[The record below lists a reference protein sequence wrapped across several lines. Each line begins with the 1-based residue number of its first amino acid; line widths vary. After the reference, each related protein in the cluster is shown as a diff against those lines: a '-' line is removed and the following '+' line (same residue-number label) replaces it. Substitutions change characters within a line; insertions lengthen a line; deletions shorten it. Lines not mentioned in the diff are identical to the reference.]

1 MLFTAK
7 CPVVADEQK
16 WIDGTM
22 ARFVERFGTSWL
34 GSPVILPTA
43 EFFPGAY
50 TGTQEDMRR
59 AVVTVCGFMGVDASR
74 IFVKFP
80 TAISRDAGAAGHWTR
95 VAGSSRMTPTTTSDT
110 YTRSDAPSS
119 YRKIGKSARISL
131 NPTLGQHP
139 LLLLATIARELAYDR
154 LLTGKGRTVSRDY
167 SQSVAELLT
176 VFLGFGVITA
186 NAAFEYSHTTTEED
200 RLRAEWSASRLGLL
214 TEPMYGYAL
223 ARYAMMRGEP
233 RPDWARF
240 VDSNPRAY
248 MRKGVRFLK
257 RLERS

>member
-7 CPVVADEQK
+7 CPVAVDEQE
-16 WIDGTM
+16 WIDGRM

-34 GSPVILPTA
+34 DSPVILPTA

-50 TGTQEDMRR
+50 TGTQQDMRR

-80 TAISRDAGAAGHWTR
+80 TAISTDTGAAGHWTT

-110 YTRSDAPSS
+110 YTRSDAASS
-119 YRKIGKSARISL
+119 YRKVGRNARISL

-139 LLLLATIARELAYDR
+139 LLLLATIARVLAYDR
-154 LLTGKGRTVSRDY
+154 LVTGKARTVSRD
-167 SQSVAELLT
+167 SQLVAELLT

-186 NAAFEYSHTTTEED
+186 NAAFEYSHTTDENS
-200 RLRAEWSASRLGLL
+200 LRGRWSASRLGLL

-240 VDSNPRAY
+240 LDSNPRAY
-248 MRKGVRFLK
+248 LKKGVRFL
-257 RLERS
+257 RRIERS

>member
-7 CPVVADEQK
+7 CPVAADEQE
-16 WIDGTM
+16 WIDGRM
-22 ARFVERFGTSWL
+22 ARFLERFGTSWL

-50 TGTQEDMRR
+50 TGTEQDMRR
-59 AVVTVCGFMGVDASR
+59 AVVAVCGFMGVDDSR

-80 TAISRDAGAAGHWTR
+80 EAISREAGTARRWTR
-95 VAGSSRMTPTTTSDT
+95 VAGTSSMSPAATSADT

-119 YRKIGKSARISL
+119 YRRIGRNARISL
-131 NPTLGQHP
+131 DPTLGRHP

-154 LLTGKGRTVSRDY
+154 LLTGKGRLVNRELQPVS
-167 SQSVAELLT
+167 ELLT

-186 NAAFEYSHTTTEED
+186 NAAFEFSHTTD
-200 RLRAEWSASRLGLL
+200 QDSRRGQWSASRLGLL

-248 MRKGVRFLK
+248 LRKGVRFIR